1 MPGGYGDSGQ
11 GNLASRTGTDRT
23 PDPPSASPARHCS
36 VDGQPGLLVEWRR
49 RTSTWEGRV
58 ISVVPI
64 DGVGWATVERWLP
77 EAGIAGPRG

>member
-36 VDGQPGLLVEWRR
+36 VDGQPSLLVEWRR